1 MTVRAGPD
9 AGRVSPF
16 LAIAFTGVFAVI
28 GLTHDAA
35 GQIRT
40 LHAAQLVA
48 AEAARAAGQAV
59 DRDRALSGGSHRLE
73 PYAAE
78 QAARDYLDRAG
89 PAVELTAIA
98 FSPDLTSVTVT
109 VTGAYRPVF
118 LSLFGAS
125 GRAVTGR
132 ATVTLRS
139 G

>member
-1 MTVRAGPD
+1 MTAGAGAD

-16 LAIAFTGVFAVI
+16 LAIAFTGLLAVI

-35 GQIRT
+35 GQVRT
-40 LHAAQLVA
+40 LHTAQLVA

-59 DRDRALSGGSHRLE
+59 DRDRALAGGSHRLE
-73 PYAAE
+73 PPAAE
-78 QAARDYLDRAG
+78 RAAQDYLARAG
-89 PAVELTAIA
+89 PAVELTAIT
-98 FSPDLTSVTVT
+98 FSPDLTAVTVT

-118 LSLFGAS
+118 LGLFGA
-125 GRAVTGR
+125 GDRTVTGT